1 VPRSRVYQL
10 WQAYVEITEVFSLSL
25 SEFQQ
30 ILNKSLFTYF
40 NISEEL
46 FDEETAVLF
55 DMFDTD
61 KVERHFLFQLSP

>member
-1 VPRSRVYQL
+1 
-10 WQAYVEITEVFSLSL
+10 
-25 SEFQQ
+25 
-30 ILNKSLFTYF
+30 LNKSLFTYF